1 MEGDS
6 VMGFRAQARQHWN
19 AMGSYNRRITCL
31 YACKNTSG
39 QAKMHA
45 QAITLAVLS
54 GAAIYHYYEKQGESA
69 AHEVSTIRS
78 PLSYRSPANFESI
91 STMIFQKPINQ
102 AISKPIKYKTT
113 SGNISGKTS
122 AVAVPKKALKAPS
135 VISFTNL

>member
-1 MEGDS
+1 MEAIQSWVSEHKLASIGTLWAATIGGS
-6 VMGFRAQARQHWN
+6 LAYTRARTPL
-19 AMGSYNRRITCL
+19 SCR
-31 YACKNTSG
+31 
-39 QAKMHA
+39 MHA

-69 AHEVSTIRS
+69 APEVSTIRS

-102 AISKPIKYKTT
+102 AISKPIKYKPT

-122 AVAVPKKALKAPS
+122 AVAVSKKALKAPS